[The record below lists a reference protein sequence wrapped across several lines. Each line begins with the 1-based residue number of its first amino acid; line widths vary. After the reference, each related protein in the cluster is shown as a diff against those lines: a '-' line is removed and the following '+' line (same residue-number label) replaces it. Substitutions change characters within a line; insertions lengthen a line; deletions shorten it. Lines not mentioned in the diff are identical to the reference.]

1 MKTVV
6 KEFQSKFTGSETFLS
21 DHVVQGT
28 KILPGVAYL
37 ELARFG
43 GEYILEKQVTGLR
56 DVVWM
61 RPISIQNEPVDV
73 VTGYTEDVSGITYEI
88 SSQSS
93 GTKEIHSQ
101 GHVYTGI
108 LPTPRTIDLNAV
120 RMSCTQVVSA
130 DQSYNSF
137 RNRGLFY
144 GFTFQGIK
152 EMHCSETRAVSQII
166 LPRED
171 GFVLSPGMLDS
182 ALQTCM
188 GIGFVP
194 EGGSLE
200 LPFSLR
206 ELNIY
211 GALPETVWCYTEVT
225 NPKARLKEYA
235 IYLCDDSGKVFVSLI
250 GFSALTLAVEKPAV
264 SQEQPDP
271 VSVASE
277 TGTMSYYQSTWK
289 QENLVPD
296 ADTSSS
302 SADTIVLVDASE
314 ELTASVSQFL
324 NLKVLCLSS
333 SSPIDLF
340 EGVKNE
346 ILKSIT
352 SKSPLNLTVAGF
364 TSRYHS
370 FGFLRGLIK
379 SAEQECS
386 WFTGRI
392 LGVEDFSAPE
402 KWVEIL
408 KTELKTASKEISYQG
423 GVRSVRMLRSVDLA
437 DNHGISFRPEGVYLI
452 TGGFGGLGI
461 QFAHHISRNYP
472 TATIILSGRR
482 TANEIQRQILSD
494 QPSWRYI
501 QTDVSDAVSVERL
514 ISQIK
519 KEYGQLTGIIHAAGV
534 LRDSLLV
541 HKTHEEIKAVFGPK
555 ISGIMHLDEATKEE
569 SLDFMVN
576 FSSVSAVLGNIGQS
590 DYASANAYLND
601 YTHYRNILV
610 ERGERHGQTLSINW
624 PLWRSGGMQIDESSE
639 QYLKRH
645 WGMEPLPTNLGIEAF
660 DAILKN
666 GLNPILVLFGEQQKI
681 IKKILLDNIT
691 ATIDEETQIAGM
703 NIEVLINQLKEICAK
718 LLKLNI
724 SDLDAESH
732 LSDYGLDSIIMMKLL
747 TVLEETYDCV
757 LDPTMVIQHP
767 SIGELAAYLVDNKL
781 VAVEETPQKNAV
793 MDPQVLVTSDKQF
806 NSHTTSGVAI
816 IGISCNFPESENTEE
831 LWENLKNGR
840 DLISEVPVNRSFRK
854 GYYNQTKTNST
865 SYSNKGGFMKNPAA
879 FDIQYFKIKPEEAIA
894 MDPQQRIVLEL
905 TRDLLASSGFEKE
918 ELAGTNTGVFIG
930 AKDNNYI
937 RNGYDLLPEGTH
949 QHVIVNSISNMIA
962 ARVSDFYDLK
972 GASQVIDTACS
983 SSLVAIHQAYEAI
996 LSGKLNMAIAG
1007 GISVMVDEYGHIGF
1021 SQANV
1026 LSADGKSCVFD
1037 ERANG
1042 FVLGEG
1048 GGLVLLKD
1056 YGQALLDG
1064 DRILAVVQ
1072 GSAVNNDGKTMG
1084 VTVPNKQGQK
1094 AVIAEALAKSGV
1106 NPDQISYYEAHGT
1119 GTLLGDPIEINAA
1132 SEVYQQQT
1140 DKTGFCAIGSVKSNL
1155 GHTMT
1160 AAGVTGLIKI
1170 ILQMQ
1175 HSELVPTI
1183 HCEKPHPRFKFN
1195 ESPFYPITIYKKWD
1209 VQQKVAAISSFGF
1222 GGTNCHL
1229 ILSEATQDKM
1239 SWKRTPLKVQRQ
1251 SENYW
1256 LGYTDP
1262 AVFEKEAVTSKT
1274 IVGMMP
1280 LTSGLENEIVRLIR
1294 DKISQK
1300 TNIQPADILVDE
1312 GFMDLGLDST
1322 VLIQLTSELGD
1333 EWNIELYPTLLF
1345 QYDTIRKFAAHIA
1358 ATYSS
1363 ELAHLQYKEPLAAP
1377 VTETEEPKEI
1387 KPEKQLTEIPVAFE
1401 DEIAIIG
1408 MTARFPGAE
1417 TLENYWENI
1426 LKRKDLIT
1434 EIPEDRWIW
1443 ETYYGDEKK
1452 ERGKTKAKFG
1462 GFISDIDKFDCKFF
1476 RVLPLEAQLM
1486 DPQHRI
1492 TIEGVYHLFEH
1503 AGIAPEQMK
1512 GTDTGVF
1519 IGVSSADYATLI
1531 NKEKGLNQYAQY
1543 ATGNTH
1549 SVLVNR
1555 ISYLFD
1561 LHGPSIPIDTACSS
1575 SLIAISRAVESIR
1588 SGNCSMA
1595 VAGGVNIILSPELT
1609 LSFSQAGMLSK
1620 DGRCKTFDKKAN
1632 GYVRSEGM
1640 GLILLKSK
1648 VAAERDGDHI
1658 YGIIKS
1664 VAENHGGKVSTLTSP
1679 NPNAQRNLII
1689 QAIQKAGLHPNDIS
1703 YIEAHGTGTPLGD
1716 PIETEALKMAFEELE
1731 GDSPLKQSNC
1741 ALGSVK
1747 ATIGHL
1753 EAAAGIAGVI
1763 KTLLCMNHQTLGGNP
1778 HLKEPNEL
1786 LKLNN
1791 SPFRLVKETENWE
1804 SANQQVRTAGVSSF
1818 GFGGANA
1825 HVILQEYAGSA
1836 AKKLEPGKTLICLS
1850 AKTES
1855 QLLTIQKNLFAFLQK
1870 NSDCSLHDIAQTL
1883 LVGRDAMLIR
1893 AALVTDSPDDLKQQ
1907 LEQVILGKQSAFVS
1921 GMADMKTFNEQDT
1934 VIAVRRNL
1942 QASNEWE
1949 SVMHSWLKG
1958 QPVNWKQF
1966 YNSAEVRRIELPGY
1980 PFLRERFWYTEIQ
1993 EINTPKESYSK
2004 EFLLVDHVVGNE
2016 IGIEEFG
2023 NGIVMVKMQSR
2034 ETKNMLDD
2042 HLIKSLTKTFS
2053 ELEQR
2058 ADLKVVILTGYD
2070 NVFCMGG
2077 SQDILNG
2084 IANKKQKYT
2093 DAPFVYKG
2101 LLEFKVPVITAIQ
2114 GMAVGGG
2121 LIFGLYGDIVYMDER
2136 STYSSNFMK
2145 YGFTPGMG
2153 ATYIM
2158 PKKLGQQLAQEMMYT
2173 ARLIGGN
2180 ELRER
2185 AATVKITGD
2194 VLKEAIRTA
2203 KELASK
2209 PKIALEVLKRNL
2221 SDRMLQDLQ
2230 QHVREELE
2238 MHDKTFHTD
2247 EVRNLITATFNRPAP
2262 VNPENKNT
2270 IVPIHSKVKLEHPD
2284 TVAAKGVKPF
2294 ISEPFRKVSLCDVG
2308 QSDFISELKPI
2319 TQPVSVESKRE
2330 EEEIKADQQQA
2341 IMQSGSIIG
2350 FLKDCAAALLNL
2362 PANEIG
2368 AEDIFLDMGIDSIS
2382 GVEFI
2387 RSVNDKFDLQLE
2399 AVLLYDYP
2407 NINALSAFI
2416 EKNSTT
2422 VILDMPKK
2430 ELVQLLAEP
2439 MVLPLQKEHV
2449 QHNTEDVTDMLKQI
2463 FGRMLNL
2470 PVEELS
2476 INESFID
2483 FGVDSISGVEAVRAI
2498 NEQFDLSLETVI
2510 LYDYFNIG
2518 KLANFIAGQLPEKT
2532 RIMAEPYYTPV
2543 KESVAL
2549 AEEKQQQISATDIAI
2564 IGISGRFPQADN
2576 VDEFWT
2582 NLASGKDS
2590 VTEVPERK
2598 WSIADIY
2605 SKERGLA
2612 GKSYGKWMGAINDED
2627 KFDAYFFNISPAEA
2641 KKMDPQQRVFLQEV
2655 WKTFEDAGY
2664 SPESLSES
2672 ACGVFVGVGPGDYF
2686 DRFKKNELL
2695 DNHVL
2700 TGVTTSMLAS
2710 RISYLLNLQG
2720 PAIAIDTACSSS
2732 LVALHQACSSLRN
2745 GECEMAI
2752 AGGVNI
2758 MTTESMHILTSKTEM
2773 LSEDG
2778 KCHTFDNQA
2787 NGFVPG
2793 EAVGV
2798 VLLKPLHQAI
2808 NDKDNIYAVIK
2819 GSAVNQDGKTNG
2831 IMAPSAN
2838 SQKKLI
2844 QQVLNRFDIDPGSI
2858 SYVETHGTGTKLGD
2872 PIEIKALKEVYSGKN
2887 FKPESCALGSVKTN
2901 IGHALTAAGI
2911 SSLLKVVLSM
2921 KNKQIPPSLHYNQCN
2936 EHIQLNGTS
2945 FYVNTKLNEWKLP
2958 DSRVRRAAVS
2968 SFGYSGTNS
2977 HIVLEAF
2984 EQLPETEVQDQERLF
2999 LFSAKNKERLVETVK
3014 LYCEFLQE
3022 KRNLNNVSYTLLT
3035 GREAMPERLAIVAVT
3050 QSDLLGTLQEYL
3062 KGTGAN
3068 YATGNIKS
3076 QVIHQQAL
3084 QATDQRLQEI
3094 INSWLKGQSVNAES
3108 LFGEENPE
3116 KISLPTYPFEKERHW
3131 VDIVY
3136 AKPIEAV
3143 VNTPLNE
3150 WIYKTTIAPDS
3161 PLLNDHK
3168 VQGRKIIPGVYY
3180 LQIVKE
3186 AMKQGFRLEVNR
3198 FRNVQLLDPGYIGQE
3213 PLIFQVEIKR
3223 NDQEFEYRITTEE
3236 HGQTKVKS
3244 QGFTSFSTEQP
3255 TVLRRGEEQCKLLS
3269 FTLESSEFYQQL
3281 ASMGLEY
3288 GPLFNGLKKLYF
3300 NENEAWAY
3308 SEKIENQ
3315 SEESVLGQLDS
3326 CFQTCLG
3333 IDNNNFTLK
3342 LPFGIENLLLYRSM
3356 PEKVWT
3362 YARKERDVQGKTV
3375 FTVEIYDEEGF
3386 CLAKAQKV
3394 TVFPIIHGA
3403 ASKPQI
3409 VENRKKHLYIPKW
3422 NRIKTGKGLVQPILS
3437 NGQHLI
3443 IGQQTDRNLSNSLT
3457 LYLKDKGIIPLH
3469 LDTLD
3474 HAPEGVVQV
3483 YLLHGLQS
3491 AYNHED
3497 SLEQMEY
3504 TVFRAIKMLQES
3516 NFNQKKIELTVL
3528 TRNTQKV
3535 LDTDTVNPKGS
3546 GIVGIIGS
3554 LAKEQPG
3561 WVIRMIDLG
3570 TETTWNWDTLMS
3582 YSSNKDGAVVAYRN
3596 GFLFRSELRPLD
3608 QHAAVSSKLKQSGV
3622 YLLLGGAGGIGRV
3635 TSDYLMKQYNA
3646 KVIWLGRREMDSELE
3661 KAIHSVGTPSNRPEY
3676 FQCDATK
3683 KNEVGD
3689 IHKLFLER
3697 GLQINGIFHSAIVLN
3712 DRLIKNMKEQSFKMA
3727 FEPKSL
3733 ATQNLFEIFKRETL
3747 DFICFYSSIQSQINA
3762 AGQSN
3767 YSAGCTYKD
3776 SYAHALQQQWKKTP
3790 VYIIN
3795 WGYWGDVGIV
3805 STDEY
3810 RAKLAASGL
3819 GSINAKEGM
3828 QILEQILAGEQKQLA
3843 AIKFLN

>member
-1 MKTVV
+1 MKTIL
-6 KEFQSKFTGSETFLS
+6 KEFQSRFTGLETFLS

-28 KILPGVAYL
+28 KVLPGVAYL

-61 RPISIQNEPVDV
+61 RPIRVYNEPVDV
-73 VTGYTEDVSGITYEI
+73 VTGYMEEVSGITYEI
-88 SSQSS
+88 GSRSS

-101 GHVYTGI
+101 GHIYTGI
-108 LPTPRTIDLNAV
+108 LPIPRTIDLQAA
-120 RMSCTQVVSA
+120 RMSCKQVVSA
-130 DQSYNSF
+130 EESYESF
-137 RNRGLFY
+137 RSRGLFY
-144 GFTFQGIK
+144 GRTFQGIK
-152 EMHCSETRAVSQII
+152 EMYCSETCAVSQII

-211 GALPETVWCYTEVT
+211 GTLPETVWCYTEVT
-225 NPKARLKEYA
+225 NPKARLKEYS
-235 IYLCDDSGKVFVSLI
+235 IYLSDNSGKVFVSLI
-250 GFSALTLAVEKPAV
+250 GFSALTLAAEKPEV
-264 SQEQPDP
+264 SQNHPDP
-271 VSVASE
+271 VSAISE
-277 TGTMSYYQSTWK
+277 TASVSYYQSTWK
-289 QENLVPD
+289 QENLVLD
-296 ADTSSS
+296 ADVTLSLS
-302 SADTIVLVDASE
+302 DTIVLIDASQ
-314 ELTASVSQFL
+314 ELIASVSESL
-324 NLKVLCLSS
+324 DCKVLHLSS
-333 SSPIDLF
+333 SSSVDLF
-340 EGVKNE
+340 ERVKKE

-352 SKSPLNLTVAGF
+352 SKSPLNLTVAGL
-364 TSRYHS
+364 TSHYHC

-392 LGVEDFSAPE
+392 LGLEDFNAPE
-402 KWVEIL
+402 KWVQIL
-408 KTELKTASKEISYQG
+408 KNEFNTASKEIRYQG
-423 GVRSVRMLRSVDLA
+423 GIRSVCTLRSVDLT
-437 DNHGISFRPEGVYLI
+437 DNRSISFRPEGVYLI
-452 TGGFGGLGI
+452 TGGFGSLGI
-461 QFAHHISRNYP
+461 QLAQHISRNYP

-482 TANEIQRQILSD
+482 TANAKQQELLSD

-501 QTDVSDAVSVERL
+501 QTDVNDTVSVERL

-519 KEYGQLTGIIHAAGV
+519 EEYGYLTGLIHAAGV
-534 LRDSLLV
+534 LRDSLLIQ
-541 HKTHEEIKAVFGPK
+541 KTHEEIKAVFDPK
-555 ISGIMHLDEATKEE
+555 ISGIINLDEATKDE
-569 SLDFMVN
+569 SLDFFVN

-590 DYASANAYLND
+590 DYASANAYLDD

-610 ERGERHGQTLSINW
+610 ERGERYGQTLSINW

-645 WGMEPLPTNLGIEAF
+645 WGMEPLPTNLGMDAL
-660 DAILKN
+660 DAILKSS
-666 GLNPILVLFGEQQKI
+666 LNHILVLFGEQQKI
-681 IKKILLDNIT
+681 IEKIPLDNIT
-691 ATIDEETQIAGM
+691 VTTNEEPQIAGM
-703 NIEVLINQLKEICAK
+703 SIEVIINRLKEICAN
-718 LLKLNI
+718 LLKLNV
-724 SDLDAESH
+724 SDLDADSH

-747 TVLEETYDCV
+747 TALEETYDCV
-757 LDPTMVIQHP
+757 LDPTTVIQHP

-781 VAVEETPQKNAV
+781 VAAEEILQKNAV
-793 MDPQVLVTSDKQF
+793 PETQVSGTPDKQV
-806 NSHTTSGVAI
+806 NSYKTNRVAI
-816 IGISCNFPESENTEE
+816 IGISCNLPESENTEE
-831 LWENLKNGR
+831 LWENLQNGR

-854 GYYNQTKTNST
+854 GYYNKTKTNST
-865 SYSNKGGFMKNPAA
+865 SYSNKAGFMKNPAA
-879 FDIQYFKIKPEEAIA
+879 FDIHYFKIKPEEALA

-905 TRDLLASSGFEKE
+905 TRDLLASAGFEKE

-949 QHVIVNSISNMIA
+949 QHIIVNSISNMIA

-972 GASQVIDTACS
+972 GTSQVIDTACS
-983 SSLVAIHQAYEAI
+983 SSLVAIHQACDAI

-1007 GISVMVDEYGHIGF
+1007 GISVIVDEYGHVGF

-1026 LSADGKSCVFD
+1026 LSADGKSYVFD

-1064 DRILAVVQ
+1064 DRILAVVE
-1072 GSAVNNDGKTMG
+1072 GSAVNNDGQTMG

-1094 AVIAEALAKSGV
+1094 EVIAEALAKSEIH
-1106 NPDQISYYEAHGT
+1106 PDQISYYEAHGT

-1160 AAGVTGLIKI
+1160 AAGVTGLIRI

-1175 HSELVPTI
+1175 HDELVPTI

-1195 ESPFYPITIYKKWD
+1195 ESPFYPITARKKWD
-1209 VQQKVAAISSFGF
+1209 VQQKIAAISSFGF

-1229 ILSEATQDKM
+1229 ILSKATQDKM
-1239 SWKRTPLKVQRQ
+1239 NCKRIPLKVQRQ

-1256 LGYTDP
+1256 LGDTNS
-1262 AVFEKEAVTSKT
+1262 AVFEKEEVTPKT
-1274 IVGMMP
+1274 IVTKP
-1280 LTSGLENEIVRLIR
+1280 LIHGLENEIIRLIR
-1294 DKISQK
+1294 NKIAQK
-1300 TNIQPADILVDE
+1300 TSIQPADILVDE

-1333 EWNIELYPTLLF
+1333 DWNIELYPTLLF
-1345 QYDTIRKFAAHIA
+1345 QYDTIRKFAAYIA

-1363 ELAHLQYKEPLAAP
+1363 ELENLQQVEPVSASF
-1377 VTETEEPKEI
+1377 EEKEEPQEI
-1387 KPEKQLTEIPVAFE
+1387 KSEKHLKESLLASE

-1417 TLENYWENI
+1417 TLEDYWGNI
-1426 LKRKDLIT
+1426 LENKDLIT
-1434 EIPEDRWIW
+1434 EIPKDRWKW
-1443 ETYYGDEKK
+1443 EMYYGDEKK
-1452 ERGKTKAKFG
+1452 ERGRTKAKFG
-1462 GFISDIDKFDCKFF
+1462 GFISDIDKFDRQFF

-1492 TIEGVYHLFEH
+1492 SIEGVYHLFEH

-1519 IGVSSADYATLI
+1519 IGVSSSDYATLI

-1561 LHGPSIPIDTACSS
+1561 LHGPSIPVDTACSS

-1595 VAGGVNIILSPELT
+1595 VAGGVNIILSPELS
-1609 LSFSQAGMLSK
+1609 LSFSQAGMLSE
-1620 DGRCKTFDKKAN
+1620 DGRCKTFDKNAN

-1648 VAAERDGDHI
+1648 AAALRDGDQI
-1658 YGIIKS
+1658 YGVIKS

-1689 QAIQKAGLHPNDIS
+1689 HAIQKAGLHPNDIS

-1716 PIETEALKMAFEELE
+1716 PIEIDALKMAFEELT
-1731 GDSPLKQSNC
+1731 GNTPLKQANC
-1741 ALGSVK
+1741 TLGSVK
-1747 ATIGHL
+1747 ASIGHL
-1753 EAAAGIAGVI
+1753 EAAAGIAGII
-1763 KTLLCMNHQTLGGNP
+1763 KTILCLGHQTLGGNP
-1778 HLKEPNEL
+1778 QLKEPNEL
-1786 LKLNN
+1786 LKLHN
-1791 SPFRLVKETENWE
+1791 SPFRLAKETEYWE
-1804 SANQQVRTAGVSSF
+1804 SVNQKMRTAGVSSF

-1825 HVILQEYAGSA
+1825 HVILQEYSDNE
-1836 AKKLEPGKTLICLS
+1836 AKKPKHGKTLICLS

-1883 LVGRDAMLIR
+1883 LVGRDAMSIR
-1893 AALVTDSPDDLKQQ
+1893 TALVTDSLNDLKQQ

-1921 GMADMKTFNEQDT
+1921 GIADLNAFNEQDIK
-1934 VIAVRRNL
+1934 IAVRRNL
-1942 QASNEWE
+1942 LVSNELE
-1949 SVMHSWLKG
+1949 SLMHSWLKG
-1958 QPVNWKQF
+1958 QPVSWKQF
-1966 YNSAEVRRIELPGY
+1966 YDAAEVRRIALPGY
-1980 PFLRERFWYTEIQ
+1980 PFLRERCWYNEIK
-1993 EINTPKESYSK
+1993 EISTSEGSQTK
-2004 EFLLVDHVVGNE
+2004 EFLQIDHVIGNE
-2016 IGIEEFG
+2016 IGIEELG

-2034 ETKNMLDD
+2034 KTKNMLDD
-2042 HLIKSLTKTFS
+2042 QLIKSLTKTFS

-2077 SQDILNG
+2077 SQDVLNG
-2084 IANKKQKYT
+2084 IASKKQKYT
-2093 DAPFVYKG
+2093 DAPFVYQG

-2185 AATVKITGD
+2185 GATVKITVD
-2194 VLKEAIRTA
+2194 VLKEAVRTA

-2230 QHVREELE
+2230 LHVKEELE

-2247 EVRNLITATFNRPAP
+2247 EVRNLIMSTFNRPNA
-2262 VNPENKNT
+2262 VNPEKKIT
-2270 IVPIHSKVKLEHPD
+2270 IAPVDSKVKLAHPD
-2284 TVAAKGVKPF
+2284 MIAAKGVKPF
-2294 ISEPFRKVSLCDVG
+2294 SFEPFIKVSLRDVR
-2308 QSDFISELKPI
+2308 QTDFISELKPV
-2319 TQPVSVESKRE
+2319 TQPLLVESKRE
-2330 EEEIKADQQQA
+2330 GKYIKSDQQKVTV
-2341 IMQSGSIIG
+2341 QSGTIID

-2362 PANEIG
+2362 HTDEIG
-2368 AEDIFLDMGIDSIS
+2368 ADDTFLDMGIDSIS

-2387 RSVNDKFDLQLE
+2387 RSVNEKFDLQLE

-2407 NINALSAFI
+2407 NIKTLSVFI
-2416 EKNSTT
+2416 EKNSMTIPVISQKEPVQPT
-2422 VILDMPKK
+2422 AEPVILPGK
-2430 ELVQLLAEP
+2430 EEIETVQE
-2439 MVLPLQKEHV
+2439 
-2449 QHNTEDVTDMLKQI
+2449 NTTDVTGSLKQI
-2463 FGRMLNL
+2463 FSRMLNL

-2476 INESFID
+2476 IDESFID
-2483 FGVDSISGVEAVRAI
+2483 FGVDSISGVEVVRGI

-2510 LYDYFNIG
+2510 LYDYFNIR
-2518 KLANFIAGQLPEKT
+2518 KLAGFITGQLPEKLIIIPET
-2532 RIMAEPYYTPV
+2532 QTTSI
-2543 KESVAL
+2543 KENVVL
-2549 AEEKQQQISATDIAI
+2549 VEENQPQISAMDIAI

-2576 VDEFWT
+2576 VDEFWK

-2590 VTEVPERK
+2590 VTEVPGRK
-2598 WSIADIY
+2598 WSVADIY
-2605 SKERGLA
+2605 SEERGVP
-2612 GKSYGKWMGAINDED
+2612 GKSYGKWMGAIHDED
-2627 KFDAYFFNISPAEA
+2627 KFDTYFFNISPAEA

-2686 DRFKKNELL
+2686 DRFKHNELL

-2798 VLLKPLHQAI
+2798 VLLKPLQQAI

-2858 SYVETHGTGTKLGD
+2858 SYVEAHGTGTKLGD
-2872 PIEIKALKEVYSGKN
+2872 PIEIKALKEMYSGED

-2945 FYVNTKLNEWKLP
+2945 FYVNTELREWKLP
-2958 DSRVRRAAVS
+2958 NSGVRRAAVS
-2968 SFGYSGTNS
+2968 SFGYSGTNA
-2977 HIVLEAF
+2977 HVILEAF
-2984 EQLPETEVQDQERLF
+2984 ERLPEKTVQDQERLF
-2999 LFSAKNKERLVETVK
+2999 LFSAKNQERLVEMVK

-3035 GREAMPERLAIVAVT
+3035 GREAMPERLAVVAST
-3050 QSDLLGTLQEYL
+3050 QADLLVTLQEYL
-3062 KGTGAN
+3062 NGTGVH
-3068 YATGNIKS
+3068 YITGNVKS
-3076 QVIHQQAL
+3076 QGIHQRSL
-3084 QATDQRLQEI
+3084 QIVNQRLQEI
-3094 INSWLKGQSVNAES
+3094 INSWLKGQSIEVIS
-3108 LFGEENPE
+3108 LFDGEKPE

-3131 VDIVY
+3131 VDVVHT
-3136 AKPIEAV
+3136 KSIEAS
-3143 VNTPLNE
+3143 VNTSLNE
-3150 WIYKTTIAPDS
+3150 WIYKTTIAPNS
-3161 PLLNDHK
+3161 PLVNDHK
-3168 VQGRKIIPGVYY
+3168 VQGRKIVPGVYY

-3186 AMKQGFRLEVNR
+3186 AMKQGFHLDVNR
-3198 FRNVQLLDPGYIGQE
+3198 FRNIRLLDPGYIGRE
-3213 PLIFQVEIKR
+3213 PITFQVEIKQK
-3223 NDQEFEYRITTEE
+3223 DQEFEYRITTVEQ
-3236 HGQTKVKS
+3236 GQTKVKS

-3255 TVLRRGEEQCKLLS
+3255 VISGRKHEQYKLLP
-3269 FTLESSEFYQQL
+3269 FALENNEFYERF
-3281 ASMGLEY
+3281 ASIGLEY
-3288 GPLFNGLKKLYF
+3288 GPLFNGMKKLYF
-3300 NENEAWAY
+3300 SENEAWAY
-3308 SEKIENQ
+3308 SEKIGNS
-3315 SEESVLGQLDS
+3315 SEESVLGQLDT

-3333 IDNNNFTLK
+3333 IDHKNSTLK
-3342 LPFGIENLLLYRSM
+3342 LPFGIEDLLLYHSM
-3356 PEKVWT
+3356 PERVWT
-3362 YARKERDVQGKTV
+3362 YARKELDVQGKTT
-3375 FTVEIYDEEGF
+3375 FTVEIYDEEGL
-3386 CLAKAQKV
+3386 CLGKAQNV
-3394 TVFPIIHGA
+3394 AVFPLHEA
-3403 ASKPQI
+3403 VNKPQI

-3422 NRIKTGKGLVQPILS
+3422 NRIKTGKISVQPIL
-3437 NGQHLI
+3437 NIGQHLI
-3443 IGQQTDRNLSNSLT
+3443 IGQKTDKILSDSLAQD
-3457 LYLKDKGIIPLH
+3457 LKKKGIVPLYA
-3469 LDTLD
+3469 DTLD
-3474 HAPEGVVQV
+3474 HVPVGVGHI

-3491 AYNHED
+3491 AYSQED

-3504 TVFRAIKMLQES
+3504 TVFRAVKVLQES
-3516 NFNQKKIELTVL
+3516 TFNPQNIELTVF

-3561 WVIRMIDLG
+3561 WTIRMIDLG
-3570 TETTWNWDTLMS
+3570 TETTWNWDALIS
-3582 YSSNKDGAVVAYRN
+3582 HSSNKDGAVVAYRN
-3596 GFLFRSELRPLD
+3596 GFLFRSELRQLD
-3608 QHAAVSSKLKQSGV
+3608 QHTGVSSKLKQNGV

-3635 TSDYLMKQYNA
+3635 TSDYLIKQYNA
-3646 KVIWLGRREMDSELE
+3646 KVIWLGRRGMDSKLE
-3661 KAIHSVGTPSNRPEY
+3661 QEINSVGTPSNRPEY

-3683 KNEVGD
+3683 KSEVEN
-3689 IHKLFLER
+3689 IHKLFMEQ
-3697 GLQINGIFHSAIVLN
+3697 GLHINGIFHSAIVLN

-3733 ATQNLFEIFKRETL
+3733 ATQNLFEVFKGEAL
-3747 DFICFYSSIQSQINA
+3747 DFICFYSSIQSQVNA

-3776 SYAHALQQQWKKTP
+3776 SYAHALQQERKNTP